1 MKKQE
6 VNLKKAL
13 ESLWKEP
20 TADVYPK
27 RYSTGGQILSTMASL
42 IPGYG
47 AIVSPFISIADQY
60 RDTEIA
66 KKEAQQ
72 AALNSRPTQMNTNIY
87 GQMASGGYTTSKF
100 KQYRTGGHMTG
111 NDQLISENGVPSN
124 NNAVASVQNNE
135 NAYTNNKQ
143 TYIYSDVLVNPE
155 TGNPFNVDSAKAVKK
170 YKYADTDPEQRRA
183 LDFTMNRLSILNDT
197 MRNMKD
203 SVQKAF
209 GGPPDPNNPY
219 MPTVTNSAAGSMTTA
234 TVVPNIIPQQTV
246 KLNTN
251 LLAVPYGELPTPT
264 ERGIRVT
271 EKYENTPTLNVK
283 HDKSFT
289 TSKSKSKERFREKAF
304 GGPPDPVVPI
314 VPTAKIARE
323 STSYPINTFQ
333 KPYDHTDQ
341 MISTKPLGIDP
352 NGLPYSRG
360 INEDPRSNLPK
371 LKTMDEIIGIAASGV
386 THVGG
391 YDGSGSKFKSQ
402 QRFREKANGGLTSE
416 DRGSDKKPYPSV
428 ASNDFAGGNRS
439 YPIPTKAD
447 AIDALRLAGLHGR
460 GDVRAKV
467 YDKYPDLKK
476 AYGGNPLSKMTNMA
490 TASVADALAFQGRNK
505 PDTPLQAALDNNDLF
520 FRQSEFNVLPNG
532 KRGWEHHFDSS
543 TFPLVQPWANVLDFS
558 GSDNST
564 NTPTTQPAQP
574 VTNVA
579 SPATN
584 VTTPSTPPPTNTTTS
599 GKPVYK
605 KSFVQKNT
613 EPSLDDASNI
623 DLVKELDYAVMLDN
637 PKPLT
642 IDQRSNVAESQI
654 QNQDP
659 YANSNNNSLPGSKR
673 TPFNYNAVAMG
684 LKAVALGKSVADAL
698 EKPLVEKPMFTDYN
712 ASDRQMYG
720 TNVDYTQAR
729 QDAMAASNLAANVN
743 RAASSGFN
751 QYQGRMQSTYGNLAD
766 QLGQISMNENL
777 QRNQQA
783 MQRGQY
789 ETAKAIDVKNTMYQN
804 RVDNLQ
810 NMANAKLADQKL
822 FSELS
827 QIGTEFNQYQGYKEM
842 LQNNKELSQAT
853 INQGLA
859 LIGSNYANFGF
870 TKDFI
875 DKIKTGQA
883 SVNELVQ
890 FMAAT
895 DQAKQTKG

>member
-183 LDFTMNRLSILNDT
+183 LDFTMNRLSMLNDT

-203 SVQKAF
+203 SVQ
-209 GGPPDPNNPY
+209 
-219 MPTVTNSAAGSMTTA
+219 
-234 TVVPNIIPQQTV
+234 
-246 KLNTN
+246 
-251 LLAVPYGELPTPT
+251 
-264 ERGIRVT
+264 
-271 EKYENTPTLNVK
+271 
-283 HDKSFT
+283 
-289 TSKSKSKERFREKAF
+289 KAF

-323 STSYPINTFQ
+323 STSYPINTLQ
-333 KPYDHTDQ
+333 KPYDTPDQ
-341 MISTKPLGIDP
+341 YLSTKPLGIDP
-352 NGLPYSRG
+352 NGLPYSYG
-360 INEDPRSNLPK
+360 IDQDPRSSLPK

-402 QRFREKANGGLTSE
+402 QRFREKA
-416 DRGSDKKPYPSV
+416 
-428 ASNDFAGGNRS
+428 
-439 YPIPTKAD
+439 
-447 AIDALRLAGLHGR
+447 
-460 GDVRAKV
+460 
-467 YDKYPDLKK
+467 
-476 AYGGNPLSKMTNMA
+476 YGGNPLSKMTNMA
-490 TASVADALAFQGRNK
+490 TTSVADALAFQGRDK

-520 FRQSEFNVLPNG
+520 FRQAEFNVLPNG

-584 VTTPSTPPPTNTTTS
+584 VTTPSTPPPANTTTS

-654 QNQDP
+654 QNEDP

-673 TPFNYNAVAMG
+673 TPFNANAVAMG

-810 NMANAKLADQKL
+810 NTANAKLADQKL

>member
-6 VNLKKAL
+6 ANLKKAL
-13 ESLWKEP
+13 QSLWAEP
-20 TADVYPK
+20 TVDVYPK
-27 RYSTGGQILSTMASL
+27 KYSTGGQILSTMASL

-47 AIVSPFISIADQY
+47 AVISPLISIADQY
-60 RDTEIA
+60 RDKTIA
-66 KKEAQQ
+66 DKKAKQDM
-72 AALNSRPTQMNTNIY
+72 LNSRPVQMNTDIY

-100 KQYRTGGHMTG
+100 KQYRTGGHASG

-155 TGNPFNVDSAKAVKK
+155 TGNTFNVDSAKAVKK
-170 YKYADTDPEQRRA
+170 YKYADTDPEQKRA
-183 LDFTMNRLSILNDT
+183 LDFTMNRLSMLNDT

-203 SVQKAF
+203 SVQ
-209 GGPPDPNNPY
+209 
-219 MPTVTNSAAGSMTTA
+219 
-234 TVVPNIIPQQTV
+234 
-246 KLNTN
+246 
-251 LLAVPYGELPTPT
+251 
-264 ERGIRVT
+264 
-271 EKYENTPTLNVK
+271 
-283 HDKSFT
+283 
-289 TSKSKSKERFREKAF
+289 
-304 GGPPDPVVPI
+304 
-314 VPTAKIARE
+314 
-323 STSYPINTFQ
+323 
-333 KPYDHTDQ
+333 
-341 MISTKPLGIDP
+341 
-352 NGLPYSRG
+352 
-360 INEDPRSNLPK
+360 
-371 LKTMDEIIGIAASGV
+371 
-386 THVGG
+386 
-391 YDGSGSKFKSQ
+391 
-402 QRFREKANGGLTSE
+402 KANGGLTSE

-460 GDVRAKV
+460 SDVRANV
-467 YDKYPDLKK
+467 YEKYPELKK

-490 TASVADALAFQGRNK
+490 TTSVADALAFQGQYN
-505 PDTPLQAALDNNDLF
+505 PDTPLQEALDKADLYYN
-520 FRQSEFNVLPNG
+520 STDFNLLPGG
-532 KRGWEHHFDSS
+532 KIRGWQFSPDIS
-543 TFPLVQPWANVLDFS
+543 TFPLIQPWSNVITY
-558 GSDNST
+558 GSDN
-564 NTPTTQPAQP
+564 NQYKYQPPATPPATQPATP
-574 VTNVA
+574 VA
-579 SPATN
+579 N
-584 VTTPSTPPPTNTTTS
+584 VTTPTVAPTAN
-599 GKPVYK
+599 
-605 KSFVQKNT
+605 KNT
-613 EPSLDDASNI
+613 KIPALSKSAMPKYDEISPEDALNV
-623 DLVKELDYAVMLDN
+623 DLTKELGYATVLDN
-637 PKPLT
+637 PVSDRFIT
-642 IDQRSNVAESQI
+642 MDERSGMVTN
-654 QNQDP
+654 P
-659 YANSNNNSLPGSKR
+659 YKNDNAKVNTPYTAPPDKKN
-673 TPFNYNAVAMG
+673 PFNYNAVAMG

-698 EKPLVEKPMFTDYN
+698 EKPVVEKPMFTDYN
-712 ASDRQMYG
+712 ASDRQIYG

-804 RVDNLQ
+804 RIDNMQ

-875 DKIKTGQA
+875 DKIKSGQA
-883 SVNELVQ
+883 TQNELIQ
-890 FMAAT
+890 FIAT
-895 DQAKQTKG
+895 TNKVKQNQSG

>member
-6 VNLKKAL
+6 ANLKKAL

-20 TADVYPK
+20 TSDVYPK

-47 AIVSPFISIADQY
+47 AIISPLISVADQF
-60 RDTEIA
+60 RDANIA
-66 KKEAQQ
+66 KKEAEQT
-72 AALNSRPTQMNTNIY
+72 ALNSRPTQMNTDIY

-124 NNAVASVQNNE
+124 NNAVAAVQNNE

-170 YKYADTDPEQRRA
+170 YKYADTDPEQKRA
-183 LDFTMNRLSILNDT
+183 LDFTMNRLSMLNDT
-197 MRNMKD
+197 MRNMKQ

-209 GGPPDPNNPY
+209 GGPLDPGNPY
-219 MPTVTNSAAGSMTTA
+219 MPTVTNSPAGSMTTA
-234 TVVPNIIPQQTV
+234 TVAPVAPVMMPRQT
-246 KLNTN
+246 TN
-251 LLAVPYGELPTPT
+251 LLAVPYGELPTLT
-264 ERGIRVT
+264 ERGIRIT
-271 EKYENTPTLNVK
+271 PKYDGVYNTFGRPSYEDVMDNGY
-283 HDKSFT
+283 
-289 TSKSKSKERFREKAF
+289 SKSKE
-304 GGPPDPVVPI
+304 
-314 VPTAKIARE
+314 
-323 STSYPINTFQ
+323 
-333 KPYDHTDQ
+333 
-341 MISTKPLGIDP
+341 
-352 NGLPYSRG
+352 
-360 INEDPRSNLPK
+360 
-371 LKTMDEIIGIAASGV
+371 
-386 THVGG
+386 
-391 YDGSGSKFKSQ
+391 
-402 QRFREKANGGLTSE
+402 RFREKANGGLTSE

-428 ASNDFAGGNRS
+428 SSNDFAGGNRS

-460 GDVRAKV
+460 NDVRAKV

-476 AYGGNPLSKMTNMA
+476 DVGGGLSKMTNMA
-490 TASVADALAFQGRNK
+490 TTSVADALAFQGKDK
-505 PDTPLQAALDNNDLF
+505 PDTPLQDALHDNNLYYRKID
-520 FRQSEFNVLPNG
+520 FNKFSNQ
-532 KRGWEHHFDSS
+532 KRGWEMMFNPS
-543 TFPLVQPWANVLDFS
+543 TFPLVQPWTNALEVNV
-558 GSDNST
+558 SDNAAT
-564 NTPTTQPAQP
+564 TPTTQPAQP
-574 VTNVA
+574 VANVA
-579 SPATN
+579 TQPASLVATTNINTPVTQSNNSFVTQSNTAAAVPDSSNIGWYSSPEQNYGVPVLPTLSLPNTVKSSLPDRSVN
-584 VTTPSTPPPTNTTTS
+584 VPSTVPASVNT
-599 GKPVYK
+599 P
-605 KSFVQKNT
+605 Q
-613 EPSLDDASNI
+613 E
-623 DLVKELDYAVMLDN
+623 
-637 PKPLT
+637 
-642 IDQRSNVAESQI
+642 
-654 QNQDP
+654 
-659 YANSNNNSLPGSKR
+659 R
-673 TPFNYNAVAMG
+673 TPFNANAVAMG
-684 LKAVALGKSVADAL
+684 LKAVALGKSIADAL
-698 EKPLVEKPMFTDYN
+698 EKPVVEKPMFTDYN
-712 ASDRQMYG
+712 AADRQMYG

-743 RAASSGFN
+743 RAASTGFN

-804 RVDNLQ
+804 RIDNLQ
-810 NMANAKLADQKL
+810 NTANAKLADEKL

-827 QIGTEFNQYQGYKEM
+827 QIGSEFNKYQNYREM

-870 TKDFI
+870 TADFI
-875 DKIKTGQA
+875 NKIKSGQA

-895 DQAKQTKG
+895 DQAKQTKGK

>member
-47 AIVSPFISIADQY
+47 AIISPFISIADQY

-209 GGPPDPNNPY
+209 GGPPDP
-219 MPTVTNSAAGSMTTA
+219 
-234 TVVPNIIPQQTV
+234 
-246 KLNTN
+246 
-251 LLAVPYGELPTPT
+251 
-264 ERGIRVT
+264 
-271 EKYENTPTLNVK
+271 
-283 HDKSFT
+283 
-289 TSKSKSKERFREKAF
+289 
-304 GGPPDPVVPI
+304 VVPI

-352 NGLPYSRG
+352 NGLPYSYG
-360 INEDPRSNLPK
+360 IDQDPRSSLPK
-371 LKTMDEIIGIAASGV
+371 LKTMDEITALAASGV
-386 THVGG
+386 TNVGG

-402 QRFREKANGGLTSE
+402 QRFREKA
-416 DRGSDKKPYPSV
+416 
-428 ASNDFAGGNRS
+428 
-439 YPIPTKAD
+439 
-447 AIDALRLAGLHGR
+447 
-460 GDVRAKV
+460 
-467 YDKYPDLKK
+467 
-476 AYGGNPLSKMTNMA
+476 YGGNPLSKMTNMA
-490 TASVADALAFQGRNK
+490 TTSVADALAFQGRNK

-584 VTTPSTPPPTNTTTS
+584 VTTPSTPPPANTTTS

-659 YANSNNNSLPGSKR
+659 YASSNNNSLPGSKR

>member
-47 AIVSPFISIADQY
+47 AIISPLISVADQY

-66 KKEAQQ
+66 KKEARQ
-72 AALNSRPTQMNTNIY
+72 AALNSRPTQMNTDIY

-170 YKYADTDPEQRRA
+170 YKYADTDPEQKRA
-183 LDFTMNRLSILNDT
+183 LDFTMNRLSMLNDT
-197 MRNMKD
+197 MRNMKE
-203 SVQKAF
+203 SVQ
-209 GGPPDPNNPY
+209 
-219 MPTVTNSAAGSMTTA
+219 
-234 TVVPNIIPQQTV
+234 
-246 KLNTN
+246 
-251 LLAVPYGELPTPT
+251 
-264 ERGIRVT
+264 
-271 EKYENTPTLNVK
+271 
-283 HDKSFT
+283 
-289 TSKSKSKERFREKAF
+289 KAF

-314 VPTAKIARE
+314 VPTAKIAQE
-323 STSYPINTFQ
+323 STYYPINTFQ
-333 KPYDHTDQ
+333 KPYDRTDKY
-341 MISTKPLGIDP
+341 ISTKPLGIDP
-352 NGLPYSRG
+352 NGLPYDN
-360 INEDPRSNLPK
+360 INSDPRSSLPK
-371 LKTMDEIIGIAASGV
+371 LKTMDEISAIAASGV
-386 THVGG
+386 TNVGG
-391 YDGSGSKFKSQ
+391 WDGSGAKFKSKE
-402 QRFREKANGGLTSE
+402 RFREKADGGLTSE

-460 GDVRAKV
+460 SDVRAKV

-476 AYGGNPLSKMTNMA
+476 EYGGNPLSKMTNMA
-490 TASVADALAFQGRNK
+490 TTSVADALAFQGKDNVN
-505 PDTPLQAALDNNDLF
+505 TPLQDALDANDLYY
-520 FRQSEFNVLPNG
+520 SSPNFNTYSNG
-532 KRGWEHHFDSS
+532 QRGWQIAFDPS
-543 TFPLVQPWANVLDFS
+543 TFPLIQPWSNVLKY
-558 GSDNST
+558 GSNNNAAT
-564 NTPTTQPAQP
+564 TPTTQPAQP
-574 VTNVA
+574 VA
-579 SPATN
+579 N
-584 VTTPSTPPPTNTTTS
+584 VTTPSTPPPANTTTS
-599 GKPVYK
+599 GKPVFK
-605 KSFVQKNT
+605 QSFVQKNT
-613 EPSLDDASNI
+613 EPPLDDASNI

-642 IDQRSNVAESQI
+642 IDQRSNAAESQI

-659 YANSNNNSLPGSKR
+659 YVNSNNNSLSDSKR
-673 TPFNYNAVAMG
+673 TPFNANAVAMG
-684 LKAVALGKSVADAL
+684 LKAVALGKSIADAL
-698 EKPLVEKPMFTDYN
+698 EKPVVEKPMFTDYN

-804 RVDNLQ
+804 RIDNLQ
-810 NMANAKLADQKL
+810 NLANAKLADQKL

-827 QIGTEFNQYQGYKEM
+827 QIGTEFNQYQGYREM
-842 LQNNKELSQAT
+842 LKNNKELSQAT

>member
-6 VNLKKAL
+6 ANLKKAL
-13 ESLWKEP
+13 QSLWAEP

-27 RYSTGGQILSTMASL
+27 KYSTGGQILSTMASL

-47 AIVSPFISIADQY
+47 AVISPLISIADQY
-60 RDTEIA
+60 RDKTIA
-66 KKEAQQ
+66 DKKAKQDM
-72 AALNSRPTQMNTNIY
+72 LNSRPVQMNTDIY

-100 KQYRTGGHMTG
+100 KQYRTGGHASG

-155 TGNPFNVDSAKAVKK
+155 TGNTFNVDSAKAVKK
-170 YKYADTDPEQRRA
+170 YKYADTDPEQKRA
-183 LDFTMNRLSILNDT
+183 LDFTMNRLSMLNDT

-209 GGPPDPNNPY
+209 GGPPDP
-219 MPTVTNSAAGSMTTA
+219 G
-234 TVVPNIIPQQTV
+234 
-246 KLNTN
+246 
-251 LLAVPYGELPTPT
+251 
-264 ERGIRVT
+264 
-271 EKYENTPTLNVK
+271 
-283 HDKSFT
+283 KSL
-289 TSKSKSKERFREKAF
+289 
-304 GGPPDPVVPI
+304 I
-314 VPTAKIARE
+314 PTAKISQE
-323 STSYPINTFQ
+323 SIYYPINIFE
-333 KPYDHTDQ
+333 KPRDTTDRL
-341 MISTKPLGIDP
+341 ISTMPLGIDP
-352 NGLPYSRG
+352 NGLPYPSMDA
-360 INEDPRSNLPK
+360 DPRSSLPK
-371 LKTMDEIIGIAASGV
+371 TKSIDEVIAIAASG
-386 THVGG
+386 TTNVGG
-391 YDGSGSKFKSQ
+391 WDGSGSKFKSKE
-402 QRFREKANGGLTSE
+402 RFREKAGGGLTSE

-428 ASNDFAGGNRS
+428 ASNNFAGGNRS

-460 GDVRAKV
+460 SDVRANV
-467 YDKYPDLKK
+467 YEKYPELKK

-490 TASVADALAFQGRNK
+490 TTSVADALAFQGQHN
-505 PDTPLQAALDNNDLF
+505 PDTPLQEALDKADLYYH
-520 FRQSEFNVLPNG
+520 STDFNLFSNG
-532 KRGWEHHFDSS
+532 ERGWQIPPGIS
-543 TFPLVQPWANVLDFS
+543 TFPLIQPWSNVITY
-558 GSDNST
+558 GSDN
-564 NTPTTQPAQP
+564 NQYKYQPPATPSATQPATP
-574 VTNVA
+574 VA
-579 SPATN
+579 N
-584 VTTPSTPPPTNTTTS
+584 VTTPTVAPTTS
-599 GKPVYK
+599 TKTPVLS
-605 KSFVQKNT
+605 KSAMPKYD
-613 EPSLDDASNI
+613 EISPEDALNV
-623 DLVKELDYAVMLDN
+623 DLTKELGYATVLDN
-637 PKPLT
+637 PVS
-642 IDQRSNVAESQI
+642 DRSITMDERAGMVTN
-654 QNQDP
+654 P
-659 YANSNNNSLPGSKR
+659 YKNDNAKVNTPYTAPPDKKN
-673 TPFNYNAVAMG
+673 PFNYNAVAMG

-698 EKPLVEKPMFTDYN
+698 EKPVVEKPMFTDYN

-804 RVDNLQ
+804 RIDNMQ

-875 DKIKTGQA
+875 DKIKSGQA
-883 SVNELVQ
+883 TQNELIQ
-890 FMAAT
+890 FIAT
-895 DQAKQTKG
+895 TDKVKQNQSG

>member
-47 AIVSPFISIADQY
+47 AIISPLISVADQY

-66 KKEAQQ
+66 KKEARQ
-72 AALNSRPTQMNTNIY
+72 AALNSRPTQMNTDIY

-124 NNAVASVQNNE
+124 NNAVAAVQNNE

-170 YKYADTDPEQRRA
+170 YKYADTDPEQKRA
-183 LDFTMNRLSILNDT
+183 LDFTMNRLSMLNDT
-197 MRNMKD
+197 MRNMKQ
-203 SVQKAF
+203 SVQ
-209 GGPPDPNNPY
+209 
-219 MPTVTNSAAGSMTTA
+219 
-234 TVVPNIIPQQTV
+234 
-246 KLNTN
+246 
-251 LLAVPYGELPTPT
+251 
-264 ERGIRVT
+264 
-271 EKYENTPTLNVK
+271 
-283 HDKSFT
+283 
-289 TSKSKSKERFREKAF
+289 KAF

-314 VPTAKIARE
+314 VPTAKIAQE
-323 STSYPINTFQ
+323 STYYPINTFQ
-333 KPYDHTDQ
+333 KPYDRTDKY
-341 MISTKPLGIDP
+341 ISTKPLGIDP
-352 NGLPYSRG
+352 NGLPYDD
-360 INEDPRSNLPK
+360 INSDPRSSLPK
-371 LKTMDEIIGIAASGV
+371 LKTMDEISAIAASGV
-386 THVGG
+386 TNVGG
-391 YDGSGSKFKSQ
+391 WDGSGAKFKSK
-402 QRFREKANGGLTSE
+402 QRFREKE
-416 DRGSDKKPYPSV
+416 
-428 ASNDFAGGNRS
+428 
-439 YPIPTKAD
+439 
-447 AIDALRLAGLHGR
+447 
-460 GDVRAKV
+460 
-467 YDKYPDLKK
+467 
-476 AYGGNPLSKMTNMA
+476 YGGNPLSKMTNMA
-490 TASVADALAFQGRNK
+490 TTSVADALAFQGRYK
-505 PDTPLQAALDNNDLF
+505 PDTPLQDALDANDLF
-520 FRQSEFNVLPNG
+520 YRSTDFNTYSNG
-532 KRGWEHHFDSS
+532 QRGWQLPFDPSP
-543 TFPLVQPWANVLDFS
+543 FPLIQPWVNVLDFS
-558 GSDNST
+558 GSDDAT

-574 VTNVA
+574 VANVA

-584 VTTPSTPPPTNTTTS
+584 VTTPSTPPPANTTTS
-599 GKPVYK
+599 GKPVFK
-605 KSFVQKNT
+605 KSFVPKNT

-659 YANSNNNSLPGSKR
+659 YVNSNNNNLPGSKR
-673 TPFNYNAVAMG
+673 TPFNANAVAMG
-684 LKAVALGKSVADAL
+684 LKAVALGKSIADAL
-698 EKPLVEKPMFTDYN
+698 EKPVVEKPMFTDYN

-804 RVDNLQ
+804 RIDNLQ
-810 NMANAKLADQKL
+810 NTANAKLADEKL

-827 QIGTEFNQYQGYKEM
+827 QIGTEFNQYQGYREM
-842 LQNNKELSQAT
+842 LKNNKELSQAT

-870 TKDFI
+870 TADFMDRI
-875 DKIKTGQA
+875 RSGQA
-883 SVNELVQ
+883 TQNELIQ

-895 DQAKQTKG
+895 DQAKQSKQTKGK

>member
-6 VNLKKAL
+6 ANLKKAL

-20 TADVYPK
+20 TSDVYPK

-47 AIVSPFISIADQY
+47 AIISPLISVADQY

-72 AALNSRPTQMNTNIY
+72 TALNSRPTQMNTDIY
-87 GQMASGGYTTSKF
+87 GKMASGGYTTSKF

-124 NNAVASVQNNE
+124 NNAVAAVQNNE

-155 TGNPFNVDSAKAVKK
+155 TGNTFNVDSAKAVKK
-170 YKYADTDPEQRRA
+170 YKYADTDPEQKRA
-183 LDFTMNRLSILNDT
+183 LDFTMNRLSMLNDT

-209 GGPPDPNNPY
+209 GGPPDP
-219 MPTVTNSAAGSMTTA
+219 
-234 TVVPNIIPQQTV
+234 
-246 KLNTN
+246 
-251 LLAVPYGELPTPT
+251 
-264 ERGIRVT
+264 
-271 EKYENTPTLNVK
+271 
-283 HDKSFT
+283 
-289 TSKSKSKERFREKAF
+289 
-304 GGPPDPVVPI
+304 VVPI
-314 VPTAKIARE
+314 VPTAKIAQE
-323 STSYPINTFQ
+323 STYYPINTFQ
-333 KPYDHTDQ
+333 KPYDRTDQ
-341 MISTKPLGIDP
+341 YISTKPLGIDP
-352 NGLPYSRG
+352 NGLPYDN
-360 INEDPRSNLPK
+360 INSDPRSSLPK
-371 LKTMDEIIGIAASGV
+371 LKSMDEISAIAASGV
-386 THVGG
+386 TNVGG
-391 YDGSGSKFKSQ
+391 WDGSGSKFKSKE
-402 QRFREKANGGLTSE
+402 RFREKADGGLTSE

-460 GDVRAKV
+460 NDVRAKV

-476 AYGGNPLSKMTNMA
+476 DNGGLSSSFLNNALSSINQYNNTSVPSSSNIGWYSNPDQNYGLPAIQTEG
-490 TASVADALAFQGRNK
+490 
-505 PDTPLQAALDNNDLF
+505 
-520 FRQSEFNVLPNG
+520 LPNQI
-532 KRGWEHHFDSS
+532 KSS
-543 TFPLVQPWANVLDFS
+543 LPP
-558 GSDNST
+558 
-564 NTPTTQPAQP
+564 TPP
-574 VTNVA
+574 
-579 SPATN
+579 
-584 VTTPSTPPPTNTTTS
+584 PSTPATI
-599 GKPVYK
+599 
-605 KSFVQKNT
+605 
-613 EPSLDDASNI
+613 NI
-623 DLVKELDYAVMLDN
+623 SKEDLTKVPQE
-637 PKPLT
+637 
-642 IDQRSNVAESQI
+642 
-654 QNQDP
+654 
-659 YANSNNNSLPGSKR
+659 R

-751 QYQGRMQSTYGNLAD
+751 QYQGKMQSTYGNLAD

-804 RVDNLQ
+804 RIDNLQ
-810 NMANAKLADQKL
+810 NLANAKLADQKL

-827 QIGTEFNQYQGYKEM
+827 QIGTEFNQYQGYREM
-842 LQNNKELSQAT
+842 LKNNKELSQAT